1 MCVFGGGGSTYW
13 DKYTSQSN
21 MHHDIQ
27 TILDKI
33 MNAFQAQIQEFPPR
47 LIDNLKIKEKERK
60 KLFCGCWVTNNFP
73 SLKYISLY
81 LYLRIL
87 PQRGVGGGIISNDL

>member
-1 MCVFGGGGSTYW
+1 MIFLKLSTYPCIFFLKSRERCVCFFWGGSTYQ

-21 MHHDIQ
+21 MHHAIQ

-47 LIDNLKIKEKERK
+47 LIDNLKIKGKERK
-60 KLFCGCWVTNNFP
+60 KLFCGC
-73 SLKYISLY
+73 
-81 LYLRIL
+81 
-87 PQRGVGGGIISNDL
+87 

>member
-1 MCVFGGGGSTYW
+1 
-13 DKYTSQSN
+13 

-33 MNAFQAQIQEFPPR
+33 MNAFQAQIQEFSPR
-47 LIDNLKIKEKERK
+47 LIDNLKKKREKN
-60 KLFCGCWVTNNFP
+60 GCWVTNDFP